1 MENWLLVGSG
11 GREYSIAKKLVEN
24 GDRNVYVA
32 PGNPMMDQIQNVG
45 TVDIDEMDFQG
56 LVEFAKQ
63 NHIDWTI
70 VGPEA
75 PLSMGIVDAFRKQGL
90 NIFGPTK
97 VAAQLESSKAYAK
110 QIMQKRGV
118 ATAAYQEFQSA
129 SEAIESVK
137 AGSFPVVIK
146 ANGLAAGKGVI
157 IAPDETTAVDSINKL
172 FTDKPDSE
180 VLIEEF
186 MAGQEFSFIVMANGT
201 NVVPMQIAQDHKRL
215 LNDDQGPNTGG
226 MGAYSPVP
234 QFSQAVVD
242 GAMHD
247 VIMPVLAEM
256 KAQGHP
262 FTGFLYAGLIQTKT
276 GTKVVEFNV
285 RMGDPETQVILPQLE
300 DDFGTVIEQLMA
312 GQTVTPKWQHGKYYL
327 GAVIAAAG
335 YPGAH
340 PDHLPLPKF
349 TDDQISVSYAGVQEV
364 DNQLVSHGGRVL
376 MVIASDADLKQAQTK
391 VNSALARFVNSND
404 YEYRTDIGS
413 KAFK

>member
-11 GREYSIAKKLVEN
+11 GREYSLAKKLAEN

-32 PGNPMMDQIQNVG
+32 PGNPMMNQLTNVG
-45 TVDIDEMDFQG
+45 TVDIDEMDFAG
-56 LVEFAKQ
+56 LVEFAQQ
-63 NHIDWTI
+63 NHVDWTI

-75 PLSMGIVDAFRKQGL
+75 PLSMGIVDAFRERGL

-97 VAAQLESSKAYAK
+97 VAAQLESSKAFAK

-118 ATAAYQEFQSA
+118 KTAAYQEFNSA
-129 SEAIESVK
+129 QAAIAFVQNG
-137 AGSFPVVIK
+137 AFPIVIK

-157 IAPDETTAVDSINKL
+157 IAKDEQTAVDSIHHL
-172 FTDKPDSE
+172 FEINPDSE

-186 MAGQEFSFIVMANGT
+186 MTGQEFSFIVMANGT
-201 NVVPMQIAQDHKRL
+201 EVVPMQIAQDHKRL
-215 LNDDQGPNTGG
+215 LNGDRGPNTGG

-242 GAMHD
+242 AALQD
-247 VIMPVLAEM
+247 VIMPVLSEM
-256 KAQGHP
+256 KEQGHP
-262 FTGFLYAGLIQTKT
+262 FTGFLYAGLIQTAT

-300 DDFGTVIEQLMA
+300 SDLGTVIEQLMA
-312 GQTVTPKWQHGKYYL
+312 GRPVTPKWQHDRFYL

-335 YPGAH
+335 YPGKH
-340 PDHLPLPKF
+340 RDHLALPSVS
-349 TDDQISVSYAGVQEV
+349 DQQISISYAGVTEV
-364 DNQLVSHGGRVL
+364 DQQLVSSGGRVL
-376 MVIASDADLKQAQTK
+376 MLIASDPDLKRAQAK
-391 VNSALARFVNSND
+391 VNSALDQFVNSDD